1 MKNHILMAGAV
12 VAALAIPFAADAQ
25 SGATT
30 GAAGSVKGFV
40 QDIKGLA
47 VKHNEF
53 RRVLYTAKNLQLVV
67 MALKPK
73 EEIGA
78 EVHKLDQFSVSY
90 THLRAHETDSYLVC
104 RLLLEKKKKNMTYQK
119 KKQK

>member
-1 MKNHILMAGAV
+1 MKNHILIASAV

-47 VKHNEF
+47 VTQHP
-53 RRVLYTAKNLQLVV
+53 R
-67 MALKPK
+67 
-73 EEIGA
+73 
-78 EVHKLDQFSVSY
+78 
-90 THLRAHETDSYLVC
+90 
-104 RLLLEKKKKNMTYQK
+104 
-119 KKQK
+119 